1 MFERDVFSK
10 EFSDLEFDRSL
21 LFLISDSPDLQ
32 KCVEKA
38 DEVVSSRR
46 PYLPWK
52 SRHAKK
58 FKALPPEEQKKIIT
72 QTEKIFQSP
81 NVRGPTQKL
90 NPKDPH
96 HMPNIR
102 VWLRI
107 RDCVTFQYYL
117 ENKGTS
123 SKNIPSFESLLND
136 YLSTIRHL
144 FTQYND
150 ALVQAELNF
159 KAVFPKDVD
168 LIYVLKRNW
177 IAYLGEFISI
187 VTSAVDIP
195 VFGTIIKTAGNLVK
209 LQAKILN
216 DLKTEKENMKAI
228 ANNRALTED
237 FASIRDKAKVVL
249 SNFER
254 SINVDRPELE
264 REYNGLSQRE
274 KLDYGFRAFVTKPI
288 KTSLEFE
295 AEFYFDFI
303 NSLEG
308 YLDINLDFQVSDIS
322 PIGKPKDET
331 LPFYLSGLNIHKV
344 KVVTSKYAQH
354 LANGLN
360 RLKTSFAAI
369 ENLDD
374 QFNNLFEWSV
384 RKRLLVKYRPF
395 PPNLPVRTF
404 KRNFIKD
411 KGAHNSYP
419 KGESYLST
427 EDQKVWK
434 SMVKPGSE
442 VKYTLAVFLRDYIKK
457 AFDLNKIQNLKI
469 E

>member
-1 MFERDVFSK
+1 MQFYT
-10 EFSDLEFDRSL
+10 
-21 LFLISDSPDLQ
+21 
-32 KCVEKA
+32 
-38 DEVVSSRR
+38 RR
-46 PYLPWK
+46 PSLPWK
-52 SRHAKK
+52 SRHAKM
-58 FKALPPEEQKKIIT
+58 FKALPAEEQKKVMT

-81 NVRGPTQKL
+81 NVRGPTHKL
-90 NPKDPH
+90 NPKNPH
-96 HMPNIR
+96 HMPYIR
-102 VWLRI
+102 VWLKI

-177 IAYLGEFISI
+177 IAYLGELYSI
-187 VTSAVDIP
+187 LTSAVDIP
-195 VFGTIIKTAGNLVK
+195 VFGTIIKTAGNLVNF
-209 LQAKILN
+209 QSKILN
-216 DLKTEKENMKAI
+216 DLKTEKENMEAI

-237 FASIRDKAKVVL
+237 FASIRDRAKVVL

-274 KLDYGFRAFVTKPI
+274 KLDYAFRVFVTKPI

-303 NSLEG
+303 NSLKG
-308 YLDINLDFQVSDIS
+308 YLDINLGFQVSDIS
-322 PIGKPKDET
+322 PIGKPKDEI

-354 LANGLN
+354 LLMAL
-360 RLKTSFAAI
+360 I
-369 ENLDD
+369 D
-374 QFNNLFEWSV
+374 
-384 RKRLLVKYRPF
+384 
-395 PPNLPVRTF
+395 
-404 KRNFIKD
+404 
-411 KGAHNSYP
+411 
-419 KGESYLST
+419 
-427 EDQKVWK
+427 
-434 SMVKPGSE
+434 
-442 VKYTLAVFLRDYIKK
+442 
-457 AFDLNKIQNLKI
+457 
-469 E
+469 

>member
-1 MFERDVFSK
+1 MTKIDSILR
-10 EFSDLEFDRSL
+10 EFQHFEFDPSL
-21 LFLISDSPDLQ
+21 LYLVSNSPHLQ
-32 KCVEKA
+32 KCVVDANDK
-38 DEVVSSRR
+38 VSSHK

-52 SRHAKK
+52 SRHAKMY
-58 FKALPPEEQKKIIT
+58 KALTPGERAKILS

-81 NVRGPTQKL
+81 SVRGPAPKL
-90 NPKDPH
+90 NPKNPY
-96 HMPNIR
+96 HMPEIR
-102 VWLRI
+102 VWLKI
-107 RDCVTFQYYL
+107 RDCVTYYYYL

-136 YLSTIRHL
+136 YISTIRHL

-168 LIYVLKRNW
+168 LVFVLKKNW
-177 IAYLGEFISI
+177 IAYIGELYSI

-195 VFGTIIKTAGNLVK
+195 VIGTIIKTGGNIVK
-209 LQAKILN
+209 LQTKILN
-216 DLKTEKENMKAI
+216 DLKEEKQKMEAI

-237 FASIRDKAKVVL
+237 FASIRAKAKVVL

-254 SINVDRPELE
+254 SINVEKPELE
-264 REYNGLSQRE
+264 REYNGLSERE
-274 KLDYGFRAFVTKPI
+274 KLDYVFRAFVTKPI

-303 NSLEG
+303 NSLYGHLEIS
-308 YLDINLDFQVSDIS
+308 LRFQVADIS
-322 PIGKPKDET
+322 PIGQPKDVT
-331 LPFYLSGLNIHKV
+331 LPLHLTGLNINKV
-344 KVVTSKYAQH
+344 KVVASKYAKH
-354 LANGLN
+354 VANGLD
-360 RLKTSFAAI
+360 RLKTSFAMI

-384 RKRLLVKYRPF
+384 NKRLMVKYRPF
-395 PPNLPVRTF
+395 PPTLPVRTF
-404 KRNFIKD
+404 KRHIIKE
-411 KGAHNSYP
+411 KGAANSYALRELELP
-419 KGESYLST
+419 P

-442 VKYTLAVFLRDYIKK
+442 ELYSSVYLRDYIKK
-457 AFDLNKIQNLKI
+457 AFDLNKIQNVKI